1 MAKKHEFP
9 CPSCTTWITVPA
21 EYAGKKGRCSACK
34 GSIRVPPRS
43 LLKVAREVNGPTV
56 RVVEVAIAAD
66 TPEGVRL
73 LALDPFLAWLG
84 EEARTTP
91 ITDGQTLQL
100 GWTLLQCR
108 VVERRLVL
116 LAPDLRSSSAA
127 PQAPLPFELQPDLS
141 QAVWTLFEHTQ
152 VPASLGA
159 ELLIP
164 TLRQAAVVGPRYA
177 ELPCVMER
185 TASQGDDDSGWTFN
199 SVRPDVDNNDP
210 EQLARVSLYE
220 AALASPRLLRYLS
233 LPPGFAVLFDP
244 ARSPAPIVLR
254 GRTPVQPL
262 SGSYLA
268 STLEAELRA

>member
-1 MAKKHEFP
+1 MAPKHEFP
-9 CPSCTTWITVPA
+9 CPSCATWITVPG

-34 GSIRVPPRS
+34 RSIRVPQRS
-43 LLKVAREVNGPTV
+43 LVRVAREVDGPAV

-73 LALDPFLAWLG
+73 LALDPFLGWLG

-100 GWTLLQCR
+100 GWTLLRCR
-108 VVERRLVL
+108 VVEQRLVL
-116 LAPDLRSSSAA
+116 LAPDLRASSAA
-127 PQAPLPFELQPDLS
+127 PHAPLPVEFQPDLT

-185 TASQGDDDSGWTFN
+185 TTPQADDDSGWTFN
-199 SVRPDVDNNDP
+199 SLRPDVDNNDP
-210 EQLARVSLYE
+210 EQLSRVSLYE
-220 AALASPRLLRYLS
+220 AVLASPRLLRYLS
-233 LPPGFAVLFDP
+233 LPPGSAVLFDP
-244 ARSPAPIVLR
+244 GQAPGPIHLR

-262 SGSYLA
+262 PGSYLA
-268 STLEAELRA
+268 ATLAAERGG

>member
-9 CPSCTTWITVPA
+9 CPSCATWITVPG

-34 GSIRVPPRS
+34 RSIRVPEGS
-43 LLKVAREVNGPTV
+43 LVRVAREVDGPTV
-56 RVVEVAIAAD
+56 RTVEVAIAAD

-73 LALDPFLAWLG
+73 LALDPFLTWLG

-108 VVERRLVL
+108 LVERRLLL
-116 LAPDLRSSSAA
+116 LAPDLRSF
-127 PQAPLPFELQPDLS
+127 PLELQPDLT
-141 QAVWTLFEHTQ
+141 QAVWTLFKHTQ
-152 VPASLGA
+152 VPPSLGA

-177 ELPCVMER
+177 ELPCLMER

-199 SVRPDVDNNDP
+199 SLRPDVDNNDP
-210 EQLARVSLYE
+210 EQLSRVSLYE
-220 AALASPRLLRYLS
+220 AVLASPRFLRYLS
-233 LPPGFAVLFDP
+233 LPPGYAVLFDP
-244 ARSPAPIVLR
+244 AQGPGPIHLR

-262 SGSYLA
+262 PGSYLA
-268 STLEAELRA
+268 STLAAELG